1 MTKVKHNPK
10 VPKRLINQVKK
21 AIAETKMEN
30 NQNPENNNQE
40 LIILE
45 DQNTKLIDVT
55 DMVPVDKNELEQLI
69 AQNLGQKEEIGALVG
84 LFLNFIPLFKDGVN
98 PLSLV
103 SLIPKLISDPKIKNQ
118 VAAIF
123 PIIEKYSS

>member
-1 MTKVKHNPK
+1 
-10 VPKRLINQVKK
+10 
-21 AIAETKMEN
+21 MEN
-30 NQNPENNNQE
+30 DQNQENNNQD

-45 DQNTKLIDVT
+45 DQDTKLIDVA
-55 DMVPVDKNELEQLI
+55 DMVPVDKNELEELI
-69 AQNLGQKEEIGALVG
+69 AQNLQQKEEIGALVG

-103 SLIPKLISDPKIKNQ
+103 SLIPKLISDPQIKNQ